1 MTSAFRPTLGG
12 GTVCIVPR
20 MSESTRNNRRST
32 PPVLD
37 TTDAAA
43 YLRCTTA
50 TVRRMVRD
58 GRLPAARVGDH
69 LRYRLSDLNAL
80 FTTTDGGQQP

>member
-1 MTSAFRPTLGG
+1 MP
-12 GTVCIVPR
+12 VCIVPH

-32 PPVLD
+32 GTVLD
-37 TTDAAA
+37 TTGAAE
-43 YLRCTTA
+43 YLRCTTQ
-50 TVRRMVRD
+50 TVRSMVRD

-80 FTTTDGGQQP
+80 FTTTDAGVTGRD